1 MGTEFPSNENA
12 TTSTATSLGT
22 HSVACGCSPARSP
35 TYRPTLSRPSTRV
48 VWPVPHTPTHSISTH
63 PRGGH
68 HPSTFTTSTTSAS
81 AYCGTHTSANH
92 PCPHHPTHPYIHTYA
107 HPTTHTSPLRGVV

>member
-48 VWPVPHTPTHSISTH
+48 VWPVPHTPTHSIGTH

-68 HPSTFTTSTTSAS
+68 HPSTFTASSTTSTTSAS

-107 HPTTHTSPLRGVV
+107 HPTTHTS